1 MISVVIFGLG
11 FFFSNKHEFAT
22 LFFGGAFT
30 LPQGRKEAPN
40 IILCCMQ
47 SAWYVKM
54 EFETHTHTRKFVLG
68 LQIHYDLV
76 HYIFCTCVYGL
87 GDGAT

>member
-1 MISVVIFGLG
+1 MISVVILGLG
-11 FFFSNKHEFAT
+11 FLNKHEFAT

-54 EFETHTHTRKFVLG
+54 EFEHTHTALALSFSDNSFAQRLRLIRVGPRLG
-68 LQIHYDLV
+68 SGIS
-76 HYIFCTCVYGL
+76 
-87 GDGAT
+87 

>member
-1 MISVVIFGLG
+1 MISSVILGLS
-11 FFFSNKHEFAT
+11 FSNKHEFAT

-40 IILCCMQ
+40 IILFCMQ

-54 EFETHTHTRKFVLG
+54 EFEHTHTHISVKCNFVIDSQTNKQTHTHTLSCHG
-68 LQIHYDLV
+68 TL
-76 HYIFCTCVYGL
+76 
-87 GDGAT
+87 